1 MIKNHQKC
9 LCIDTHL
16 TGTYHFW
23 FQEINIDQ
31 LVQWGIKVGFESKQ
45 GPFIG
50 YILKTQRKKYK
61 SISRQKLSMNTVLN

>member
-1 MIKNHQKC
+1 MLFMIKNHQKC
-9 LCIDTHL
+9 WCIETHL

-23 FQEINIDQ
+23 FQEINIYQ

-50 YILKTQRKKYK
+50 YIL
-61 SISRQKLSMNTVLN
+61 